1 MKNCKKKILCGFLA
15 GAVLFASGCGNKDT
29 QDQAK
34 VQRYAWPLGSSSPE
48 DTVTQIY
55 AEKFAEEVERLS
67 GGMML
72 ISVYPN
78 SVLGGDRELLESCKE
93 GDIPFV
99 VQNTAPQVTFMPD
112 VAVFDMPAVFETID
126 EVREHVD
133 NPDFLSMMQQ
143 VYGDAGYVLLG
154 YADQGFRVMTTN
166 RNVQS
171 ISDFKGQKI
180 RTMENSYHMAYWK
193 ALGAS
198 PTPMTFSEVYIGLQ
212 QGTIDA
218 QENPYEVIVSNKLYE
233 QQDYVVE
240 TNHLPHL
247 ISLIVSD
254 EFFEGLTGEQ
264 QEIIREAAETAKE
277 YAREQSDAGY
287 VLLGYADQGFRVMTT
302 NRNVQSISDFKGQ
315 KIRTMEN
322 SYHMAYWKAL
332 GASPTPMTFS
342 EVYIG
347 LQQGTIDAQENPYEV
362 IVSNKLYEQQDY
374 VVETNHLPHL
384 ISLIVSDEFFEGLT
398 GEQQEIIREAAETA
412 KEYAREQSDERI
424 ASRIQ
429 TIEESGTQIIS
440 LNDEMHEQIRE
451 LCKPVYE
458 SIEKNVSEDLV
469 DAYLGDMKGVIE

>member
-233 QQDYVVE
+233 QQ
-240 TNHLPHL
+240 
-247 ISLIVSD
+247 
-254 EFFEGLTGEQ
+254 
-264 QEIIREAAETAKE
+264 
-277 YAREQSDAGY
+277 
-287 VLLGYADQGFRVMTT
+287 
-302 NRNVQSISDFKGQ
+302 
-315 KIRTMEN
+315 
-322 SYHMAYWKAL
+322 
-332 GASPTPMTFS
+332 
-342 EVYIG
+342 
-347 LQQGTIDAQENPYEV
+347 
-362 IVSNKLYEQQDY
+362 
-374 VVETNHLPHL
+374 
-384 ISLIVSDEFFEGLT
+384 
-398 GEQQEIIREAAETA
+398 EIIREAAETA